1 MFAFPRWIHLYLKW
15 KLCAACAGIR
25 QVLLDSKSFE
35 TYDLNERMSER
46 GDTKGRILDT
56 AEKLFGMNGFE
67 GTSLRDITTAAD
79 VNLAAI
85 NYHFQ
90 SKDSL
95 IDAIVARR
103 IEPVNK
109 KRFELLDAA
118 GPRPTVEQ
126 IMCAFMAPVMQV
138 KVDAVVPLLGRI
150 LSNPELFVERV
161 FHKHLAPVSQ
171 RFVEALSKA
180 LPELPS
186 SEILWRLHFSVGL
199 MTHTMLWGRILP
211 KITNGVCEISDRE
224 ALLERAVQFV
234 AAGFRAPASRG
245 SH

>member
-1 MFAFPRWIHLYLKW
+1 M
-15 KLCAACAGIR
+15 
-25 QVLLDSKSFE
+25 
-35 TYDLNERMSER
+35 NEKI
-46 GDTKGRILDT
+46 DTKSRILDS

-109 KRFELLDAA
+109 KRFELLEAV
-118 GPRPTVEQ
+118 GPNPTVEQ
-126 IMCAFMAPVMQV
+126 ILTAFMAPVMRV
-138 KVDAVVPLLGRI
+138 KVDAVVPLIGRI

-180 LPELPS
+180 LPELPP
-186 SEILWRLHFSVGL
+186 SEILWRLHFSVGVL
-199 MTHTMLWGRILP
+199 THTMLWGRIFP
-211 KITNGVCEISDRE
+211 KITNGVCDISDRE
-224 ALLERAVQFV
+224 ALVDRAVRFV
-234 AAGFRAPASRG
+234 AAGFRAPACKG
-245 SH
+245 SD

>member
-1 MFAFPRWIHLYLKW
+1 MIERANT
-15 KLCAACAGIR
+15 
-25 QVLLDSKSFE
+25 KS
-35 TYDLNERMSER
+35 
-46 GDTKGRILDT
+46 RILDT

-67 GTSLRDITTAAD
+67 ATSLRDITTAAD

-118 GPRPTVEQ
+118 GPNPTVEQ
-126 IMCAFMAPVMQV
+126 ILNAFMAPVMQV
-138 KVDAVVPLLGRI
+138 KVDAVVPLIGRI

-171 RFVEALSKA
+171 RFVDVLSKA
-180 LPELPS
+180 LPDLPPSEL
-186 SEILWRLHFSVGL
+186 LWRLHFSVGVL
-199 MTHTMLWGRILP
+199 THTMLWGRIFP
-211 KITNGVCEISDRE
+211 KITNGVCDISDRE
-224 ALLERAVQFV
+224 ALVERAVRFV
-234 AAGFRAPASRG
+234 AAGFRAQASTGKDRKWG
-245 SH
+245 ND

>member
-1 MFAFPRWIHLYLKW
+1 MI
-15 KLCAACAGIR
+15 
-25 QVLLDSKSFE
+25 
-35 TYDLNERMSER
+35 ERAS
-46 GDTKGRILDT
+46 TKGKILDA

-67 GTSLRDITTAAD
+67 ATSLREITSAAD

-109 KRFELLDAA
+109 KRFELLEAA
-118 GPRPTVEQ
+118 GPNPTVEQ
-126 IMCAFMAPVMQV
+126 ILTAFMAPVMQV
-138 KVDAVVPLLGRI
+138 KVDAVVPLIGRI

-171 RFVEALSKA
+171 RFIEALSKA
-180 LPELPS
+180 LPELPP
-186 SEILWRLHFSVGL
+186 SELLWRLHFSVGVL
-199 MTHTMLWGRILP
+199 THTMLWGRIFP
-211 KITNGVCEISDRE
+211 KITNGVCDISDRE
-224 ALLERAVQFV
+224 ALVDRAVRFV

-245 SH
+245 SD

>member
-1 MFAFPRWIHLYLKW
+1 MTEK
-15 KLCAACAGIR
+15 
-25 QVLLDSKSFE
+25 V
-35 TYDLNERMSER
+35 
-46 GDTKGRILDT
+46 DTKSRILDS
-56 AEKLFGMNGFE
+56 AERLFGMNGFD

-85 NYHFQ
+85 SYHFQ

-109 KRFELLDAA
+109 KRFEMLDAA
-118 GPRPTVEQ
+118 GLHPSLEQ
-126 IMCAFMAPVMQV
+126 ILTAFMAPVMQV
-138 KVDAVVPLLGRI
+138 KADAVVPLIGRI

-180 LPELPS
+180 LPELPL
-186 SEILWRLHFSVGL
+186 SEILWRLHFSVGVI
-199 MTHTMLWGRILP
+199 THSMLWGRIYP
-211 KITNGVCEISDRE
+211 RITNGICDISDRE
-224 ALLERAVQFV
+224 ALVNRTVRFV
-234 AAGFRAPASRG
+234 AAGFRAPASKG
-245 SH
+245 SD

>member
-1 MFAFPRWIHLYLKW
+1 MTEKV
-15 KLCAACAGIR
+15 GT
-25 QVLLDSKSFE
+25 KS
-35 TYDLNERMSER
+35 
-46 GDTKGRILDT
+46 RILDS
-56 AEKLFGMNGFE
+56 AEKLFGMNGFD
-67 GTSLRDITTAAD
+67 GTSLRDITAAAD

-109 KRFELLDAA
+109 KRFEMLEAA
-118 GPRPTVEQ
+118 GPHPNVEQ
-126 IMCAFMAPVMQV
+126 ILTAFMAPVLQV
-138 KVDAVVPLLGRI
+138 KVDALAPLIGRI

-180 LPELPS
+180 LPELPP
-186 SEILWRLHFSVGL
+186 SEILWRLHFSVGV
-199 MTHTMLWGRILP
+199 MTHTMLWGRIYP
-211 KITNGVCEISDRE
+211 RITNGVCDISDRE
-224 ALLERAVQFV
+224 ALVDRTVRFV
-234 AAGFRAPASRG
+234 AAGFRAPASKG
-245 SH
+245 SD

>member
-1 MFAFPRWIHLYLKW
+1 MIEK
-15 KLCAACAGIR
+15 
-25 QVLLDSKSFE
+25 V
-35 TYDLNERMSER
+35 
-46 GDTKGRILDT
+46 DTKSKILDT
-56 AEKLFGMNGFE
+56 AEKLFGMNGFD

-103 IEPVNK
+103 IQPVNE
-109 KRFELLDAA
+109 KRFELLEAA
-118 GPRPTVEQ
+118 GPHPTVEQ
-126 IMCAFMAPVMQV
+126 ILVAFMAPVMKV
-138 KVDAVVPLLGRI
+138 KVDAVVPLIGRI

-180 LPELPS
+180 LPDLPP
-186 SEILWRLHFSVGL
+186 SEILWRLHFAVGV
-199 MTHTMLWGRILP
+199 MTHTMLWGRIYP
-211 KITNGVCEISDRE
+211 KITNGVCDISDRE
-224 ALLERAVQFV
+224 ALVDRIVRFV
-234 AAGFRAPASRG
+234 AAGFRAPASKG
-245 SH
+245 SD

>member
-1 MFAFPRWIHLYLKW
+1 M
-15 KLCAACAGIR
+15 
-25 QVLLDSKSFE
+25 
-35 TYDLNERMSER
+35 NER
-46 GDTKGRILDT
+46 GDTKARILDS
-56 AEKLFGMNGFE
+56 AEKLFGLNGFD
-67 GTSLRDITTAAD
+67 GTSLRDITTAAE

-103 IEPVNK
+103 ILPVNK
-109 KRFELLDAA
+109 RRLELLEAS
-118 GPRPTVEQ
+118 GPNPTVEQ
-126 IMCAFMAPVMQV
+126 ILEAFMAPVMQV
-138 KVDAVVPLLGRI
+138 KVDAIVPLMGRI

-180 LPELPS
+180 LPELPP
-186 SEILWRLHFSVGL
+186 SEILWRLHFSVGV

-211 KITNGVCEISDRE
+211 KITNGVCDISDRE
-224 ALLERAVQFV
+224 ALADRAVRFV
-234 AAGFRAPASRG
+234 AAGFRAPAPKG
-245 SH
+245 SD

>member
-1 MFAFPRWIHLYLKW
+1 M
-15 KLCAACAGIR
+15 
-25 QVLLDSKSFE
+25 
-35 TYDLNERMSER
+35 NER
-46 GDTKGRILDT
+46 GDTKTRILDS

-67 GTSLRDITTAAD
+67 STSLRDITTAAD

-109 KRFELLDAA
+109 KRFELLEAA
-118 GPRPTVEQ
+118 GPNPPMEQ
-126 IMCAFMAPVMQV
+126 VLRAFMAPVMLV
-138 KVDAVVPLLGRI
+138 KVDAVAPLIGRI

-180 LPELPS
+180 LPELAP
-186 SEILWRLHFSVGL
+186 SEILWRLHFSVGV
-199 MTHTMLWGRILP
+199 MTHTMLWGSILP
-211 KITNGVCEISDRE
+211 KITNGVCDISDRE
-224 ALLERAVQFV
+224 ALVERAVHFV
-234 AAGFRAPASRG
+234 AAGFRAPATKG
-245 SH
+245 SD

>member
-1 MFAFPRWIHLYLKW
+1 MI
-15 KLCAACAGIR
+15 
-25 QVLLDSKSFE
+25 
-35 TYDLNERMSER
+35 ERVS
-46 GDTKGRILDT
+46 TKGKILDA

-67 GTSLRDITTAAD
+67 ATSLREITSAAD

-109 KRFELLDAA
+109 KRFELLEAA
-118 GPRPTVEQ
+118 GPNPTVEQ
-126 IMCAFMAPVMQV
+126 ILTAFMAPVMQV
-138 KVDAVVPLLGRI
+138 KVDAVVPLIGRI

-171 RFVEALSKA
+171 RFIEALSKA
-180 LPELPS
+180 LPELPP
-186 SEILWRLHFSVGL
+186 SELLWRLHFSVGVL
-199 MTHTMLWGRILP
+199 THTMLWGRIFP
-211 KITNGVCEISDRE
+211 KITNGVCDISDRE
-224 ALLERAVQFV
+224 ALVDRAVRFV

-245 SH
+245 SD

>member
-1 MFAFPRWIHLYLKW
+1 MI
-15 KLCAACAGIR
+15 
-25 QVLLDSKSFE
+25 
-35 TYDLNERMSER
+35 ERAS
-46 GDTKGRILDT
+46 TKGKILDA

-67 GTSLRDITTAAD
+67 ATSLRDITSAAD

-109 KRFELLDAA
+109 KRFELLETA
-118 GPRPTVEQ
+118 GPNPTVEQ
-126 IMCAFMAPVMQV
+126 ILTAFMAPVMQV
-138 KVDAVVPLLGRI
+138 KVDAVVPLIGRI

-171 RFVEALSKA
+171 RFVDSLSKA
-180 LPELPS
+180 LPELPP
-186 SEILWRLHFSVGL
+186 SELLWRLHFSVGVL
-199 MTHTMLWGRILP
+199 THTMLWGRIFP
-211 KITNGVCEISDRE
+211 KITNGVCDISDRE
-224 ALLERAVQFV
+224 ALVDRAVRFV
-234 AAGFRAPASRG
+234 AAGFRAPAARG
-245 SH
+245 ND

>member
-1 MFAFPRWIHLYLKW
+1 
-15 KLCAACAGIR
+15 
-25 QVLLDSKSFE
+25 
-35 TYDLNERMSER
+35 MSEK
-46 GDTKGRILDT
+46 GDTKSRILDA
-56 AEKLFGMNGFE
+56 AEKLFGMNGFD

-95 IDAIVARR
+95 IDAIVVRH

-109 KRFELLDAA
+109 KRFELLEAA
-118 GPRPTVEQ
+118 GPDPSVEQ
-126 IMCAFMAPVMQV
+126 ILGAFMGPVMQV
-138 KVDAVVPLLGRI
+138 KADALVPLIGRI

-180 LPELPS
+180 WPDLPPS
-186 SEILWRLHFSVGL
+186 EVLWRLHFSVGV
-199 MTHTMLWGRILP
+199 MTHTMLWGRIFP
-211 KITNGVCEISDRE
+211 KITNGVCDISDRD
-224 ALLERAVQFV
+224 ALVERAVRFV
-234 AAGFRAPASRG
+234 AAGFRAPASKG
-245 SH
+245 SD

>member
-1 MFAFPRWIHLYLKW
+1 MTEKP
-15 KLCAACAGIR
+15 
-25 QVLLDSKSFE
+25 
-35 TYDLNERMSER
+35 
-46 GDTKGRILDT
+46 DTKSRILDS
-56 AEKLFGMNGFE
+56 AEKLFGMNGFD

-109 KRFELLDAA
+109 KRFEMLAAA
-118 GPRPTVEQ
+118 GSNPSVEQ
-126 IMCAFMAPVMQV
+126 ILTAFMAPVMQV
-138 KVDAVVPLLGRI
+138 KVDAAAPLIGRI

-180 LPELPS
+180 LPDLPP
-186 SEILWRLHFSVGL
+186 SEILWRLHFSVGV
-199 MTHTMLWGRILP
+199 MTHTMLWGRIYP
-211 KITNGVCEISDRE
+211 RITNGVCDISDRE
-224 ALLERAVQFV
+224 ALVDRTVRFV
-234 AAGFRAPASRG
+234 AAGFRAPASKG
-245 SH
+245 SD

>member
-1 MFAFPRWIHLYLKW
+1 MTEK
-15 KLCAACAGIR
+15 
-25 QVLLDSKSFE
+25 V
-35 TYDLNERMSER
+35 
-46 GDTKGRILDT
+46 DTKSRILDS
-56 AEKLFGMNGFE
+56 AEKLFGLNGFD

-85 NYHFQ
+85 NYHFH

-109 KRFELLDAA
+109 KRFELLEAA
-118 GPRPTVEQ
+118 GPHPTVEQ
-126 IMCAFMAPVMQV
+126 ILTAFMDPLMRV
-138 KVDAVVPLLGRI
+138 KVDAVAPLMGRI

-161 FHKHLAPVSQ
+161 FHKHLAAVSQ

-180 LPELPS
+180 LPGLPP
-186 SEILWRLHFSVGL
+186 SEILWRLHFSVGV

-211 KITNGVCEISDRE
+211 KITNGVCDISDRE
-224 ALLERAVQFV
+224 ALVDRAVRFV
-234 AAGFRAPASRG
+234 AAGFRAPASKG
-245 SH
+245 SD

>member
-1 MFAFPRWIHLYLKW
+1 
-15 KLCAACAGIR
+15 
-25 QVLLDSKSFE
+25 
-35 TYDLNERMSER
+35 MSDKV
-46 GDTKGRILDT
+46 DTKGRILDS

-67 GTSLRDITTAAD
+67 GTSLRDITTAAE

-103 IEPVNK
+103 IQPVNK

-118 GPRPTVEQ
+118 GPNATVEQ
-126 IMCAFMAPVMQV
+126 ILVAFMAPVMQV
-138 KVDAVVPLLGRI
+138 KADAIVPLIGRI
-150 LSNPELFVERV
+150 LSNPEVFVERV

-180 LPELPS
+180 LPELPP
-186 SEILWRLHFSVGL
+186 SEILWRLHFAVAVL
-199 MTHTMLWGRILP
+199 THTMLWGRIYP
-211 KITNGVCEISDRE
+211 RITNGVCDISDRE
-224 ALLERAVQFV
+224 ALVDRAVRFV
-234 AAGFRAPASRG
+234 AAGFRAPASKG
-245 SH
+245 SD